1 MQSKQSTTNSFEV
14 VPMSDAENHVE
25 PPEDG
30 DESEIPNSGPSPA
43 RRGATPDNLP
53 EEHRPNLPH
62 VADGESTD
70 WSQYTAYR
78 CCICQ
83 DNCINKI
90 DSDYARARECRHCYA
105 VPALDRHST
114 HDPALD
120 R

>member
-1 MQSKQSTTNSFEV
+1 
-14 VPMSDAENHVE
+14 MSDAESSVDSAE
-25 PPEDG
+25 EA
-30 DESEIPNSGPSPA
+30 DESEIPDSGPSPSK
-43 RRGATPDNLP
+43 RGSTPENLP
-53 EEHRPNLPH
+53 EKHRPDLPH

-78 CCICQ
+78 CVHCH

-105 VPALDRHST
+105 VPTLDRHSVD
-114 HDPALD
+114 DPALD